1 MWLLLLPVLCCAPSF
16 APAKTVEFRGSPR
29 SFRIDPGTLAVEAV
43 AANGTTLHLVD
54 AVDGLGSP
62 AELATAEASAR
73 WRLPRRG
80 LTVEAG
86 LVEGQLTIRV
96 TADTPGT
103 LTWPVI
109 RPAPQVRAF
118 ILPRGEGSYVPVD
131 NEGWASDMEG
141 YESSVTEEFSMPCF
155 GLDLGDATATFIIP
169 IPFNTDIAYHAH
181 AGRFAFSL
189 RHEFTRL
196 DAARQYGIVIR
207 FGGPSPIE
215 PALVY
220 REWMKNHR
228 QLVTLA
234 EKFKTAPRAE
244 RLAGALHAYLW
255 GSYLRPEDI
264 RDWPGLCKLLAREG
278 PRDKAGPAGRIW
290 KLFGKEARGAV
301 QEALGANG
309 PYDYLRETITREFD
323 HIIQSPSLPDG
334 SAAGLQLHERCAANA
349 KWLTANFPDHFTPP
363 GTWGDG
369 ISLKFLKALTAIG
382 VDRAVLVL
390 NDLHPGDRRPEV
402 AIEADRLGYLYGP
415 YDCYD
420 SVHAPGAKDSWETAQ
435 FDQALYEQGGI
446 VRADGTLKKGFEG
459 KGRFLNAQVA
469 RPYVEQRVKAIMAVT
484 PDSAWFMDGDAF
496 GEWLDDYSPKHPSTA
511 AQNLAARLD
520 RMRWISTTYGIPV
533 GSEGGSALASGVIC
547 FAHGMLTP
555 AIGWDDKDLHNE
567 KSKYWLG
574 TYWPPDEPT
583 VFFKQVPL
591 KPKYYRKI
599 YDPRYRL
606 PLYEA
611 ALHDS
616 VVATHQWGSGSLKF
630 KDILTTVAL
639 TEQLYNVPP
648 LYHLNLAEL
657 DRQKG
662 RIAAGYRFFSPLH
675 RRLAYQPLTGFR
687 VLTDDRL
694 VQETTFGDGTVI
706 TANFRDRK
714 TTVGG
719 LELPAESVTSRR
731 EGETMTY
738 RPGRDT
744 VTIFTP

>member
-1 MWLLLLPVLCCAPSF
+1 
-16 APAKTVEFRGSPR
+16 
-29 SFRIDPGTLAVEAV
+29 
-43 AANGTTLHLVD
+43 
-54 AVDGLGSP
+54 
-62 AELATAEASAR
+62 
-73 WRLPRRG
+73 
-80 LTVEAG
+80 
-86 LVEGQLTIRV
+86 
-96 TADTPGT
+96 
-103 LTWPVI
+103 
-109 RPAPQVRAF
+109 
-118 ILPRGEGSYVPVD
+118 
-131 NEGWASDMEG
+131 
-141 YESSVTEEFSMPCF
+141 MPCY
-155 GLDLGDATATFIIP
+155 GLDLGVQTVTYIIP
-169 IPFNTDIAYHAH
+169 IPFNTEITYPRRDNRLGVALHH
-181 AGRFAFSL
+181 T
-189 RHEFTRL
+189 FTRL
-196 DAARQYGIVIR
+196 DPARQFGVVIR
-207 FGGPSPIE
+207 FGGPSPID
-215 PALVY
+215 PALQY
-220 REWMKNHR
+220 RDWMIKHQ

-255 GSYLRPEDI
+255 GAYLRPDDLK
-264 RDWPGLCKLLAREG
+264 DWKGLCKLLAKEG
-278 PRDKAGPAGRIW
+278 PRDKAAPAGRLW
-290 KLFGKEARGAV
+290 RLFGKDAQGAV
-301 QEALGANG
+301 REGTGADG
-309 PYDYLRETITREFD
+309 PYDYLREVITRD
-323 HIIQSPSLPDG
+323 LDRIIQSPSLPDG
-334 SAAGLQLHERCAANA
+334 SAAGLQLHERCAKNA
-349 KWLTANFPDHFTPP
+349 QWLVANFPDHFNPP
-363 GTWGDG
+363 ETWGDG
-369 ISLKFLKALTAIG
+369 ISLKFLKALSAIG
-382 VDRAVLVL
+382 VDRAVLIL

-420 SVHAPGAKDSWETAQ
+420 SVHAPGEKDSWETAQ
-435 FDQALYEQGGI
+435 FDRALYDNGG
-446 VRADGTLKKGFEG
+446 VVDANGKLRKGFEG
-459 KGRFLNAQVA
+459 RGRFLNAQAA

-496 GEWLDDYSPKHPSTA
+496 GEWLDDYSPKHPSTQ
-511 AQNLAARLD
+511 AQNLAARID
-520 RMRWISTTYGIPV
+520 RMKWITTTYGIPV

-574 TYWPPDEPT
+574 GYWPPEEPT

-616 VVATHQWGSGSLKF
+616 VVATHQWGNGSLKF
-630 KDILTTVAL
+630 KDLQTTVAL

-657 DRQKG
+657 EREKG

-687 VLTDDRL
+687 ILTDDRL
-694 VQETTFGDGTVI
+694 VQETTFADGTTI
-706 TANFRDRK
+706 TANFRNQAVHLK
-714 TTVGG
+714 G
-719 LELPAESVTSRR
+719 LDLPAESVVSRR

-738 RPGRDT
+738 RPGHDT